1 MTIRLYLDITIGFP
15 EFEMQVRFDQPI
27 SVLAV
32 TGRSGIGKTSLL
44 NTIAGLVKPARG
56 TIALGETTLFDSDQK
71 IDLPAYQ
78 RQTGYV
84 FQDARLFPHLTVSQN
99 LGYAEWL
106 ARRRKPIIARNQLI
120 DLLDIGD
127 KLARYPQNL
136 SGGERQ
142 RVAIARALLAAP
154 RLLLLDEPISAVDR
168 QRGTRI
174 LSMLKELKHEIRVPM
189 ILVSH
194 NRDDIAAISDI
205 DLDLETNQDTRIL
218 QTQSRLSSV

>member
-1 MTIRLYLDITIGFP
+1 MTTRLNLDITIGFP
-15 EFEMQVRFDQPI
+15 EFEMHVRFDKPI
-27 SVLAV
+27 SVLAI

-44 NTIAGLVKPARG
+44 NAIAGLMKPARG
-56 TIALGETTLFDSDQK
+56 TIALGETIFFDSDQK
-71 IDLPAYQ
+71 IDLPAHR

-99 LGYAEWL
+99 LGFAEWL
-106 ARRRKPIIARNQLI
+106 ARHRKPIIKRGHLVE
-120 DLLDIGD
+120 LLDIGD

-154 RLLLLDEPISAVDR
+154 RILLLDEPISAVDR
-168 QRGTRI
+168 KRGTRI
-174 LSMLKELKHEIRVPM
+174 LNMLKELRTEISVPM

-194 NRDDIAAISDI
+194 NRDDIAAISDL
-205 DLDLETNQDTRIL
+205 DLDLETRVGSGVS
-218 QTQSRLSSV
+218 QS